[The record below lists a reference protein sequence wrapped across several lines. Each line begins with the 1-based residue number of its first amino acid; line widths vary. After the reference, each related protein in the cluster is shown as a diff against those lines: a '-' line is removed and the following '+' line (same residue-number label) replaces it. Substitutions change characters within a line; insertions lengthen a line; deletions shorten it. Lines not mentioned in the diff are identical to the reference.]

1 MKFNSIF
8 KAASI
13 VTAIICFPVLA
24 HAAPGDPGPGPVGA
38 PFDGGIT
45 MVIAAGVAYASKKAY
60 DKRKMDKKKNSDVK

>member
-1 MKFNSIF
+1 MKMNAFLT
-8 KAASI
+8 
-13 VTAIICFPVLA
+13 VTLGIICLICFPVLL

-60 DKRKMDKKKNSDVK
+60 DKRKADKTSENK